1 LSRIAVRG
9 VCRWFFGTLSL
20 LLFWPTGLYA
30 DTPEKPA
37 ADSWAGQLEALG
49 SWVAK
54 HKGAACTERCFALT
68 RLRLT
73 GSANS
78 GTLKFELE
86 GNVLVEG
93 PLAVPLF
100 GTPGHVRIEQA
111 TESGKPAAIGFEG
124 DHYFYAATS
133 RRFALKGTL
142 ALDDDRAL
150 VIPGPLNTLEADLSD
165 GRCVEGTRLSG
176 LRGTTIH
183 FDRAL
188 GSQPSIEPTVF
199 QLSRAV
205 RVGREIDFEYKLV
218 MRSGSDLGVVR
229 LPLPF
234 GEKVLDVSGAGG
246 FRVEGTTLLLPTSGH
261 SADIRVTGTLAQAGT
276 FKPDERSPYEWWLF
290 ESDAEHRVTVK
301 GDARQLDS
309 AESPITRKLPTSRLY
324 LAQRGQTLD
333 VSIQTLSSV
342 DVLAAVVRSHDRTV
356 VLTQKGDLVSDE
368 TLGYENNGIDY
379 LFMKP
384 DGRPIYLATDGKAE
398 RIMHKEKGAEEVMVP
413 LRTGSHNV
421 RLQALAETTALGLV
435 GRIEVPLA
443 TYPLTASRVG
453 VTLGVPAFVYPLAF
467 LGGDRPEW
475 FLDAGDFI
483 ALGIAV
489 VLAWIVQ
496 RGWMQRLLAATAL
509 YGLWFIAEPLF
520 VGAVGLVVLIAFFWL
535 LGRLLSGKKLLLA
548 VAALVMGGG
557 FVLLI
562 AMVGVAMRPGASP
575 QRASEAIPASPPA
588 AEPAQS
594 VADSPA
600 EARDEGALGGSV
612 AQKSAPSGG
621 ARGKGD
627 AYGRRGN
634 FMAQD
639 AAGGVLEGVT
649 PVALTLPHY
658 ERSVYATRELVT
670 RERPFRPVLV
680 YATSWAVWPL
690 VIAWLL
696 SIGAL
701 LRLHRSAIAAWSARI
716 RARLA
721 RGSGAPGA
729 APPPEAPMAT

>member
-1 LSRIAVRG
+1 MSRIAVQG
-9 VCRWFFGTLSL
+9 VCRWFVCAVLFL
-20 LLFWPTGLYA
+20 LASAADVHA
-30 DTPEKPA
+30 DTPEKPPA
-37 ADSWAGQLEALG
+37 NSWAAELEALG
-49 SWVAK
+49 AWVAK
-54 HKGAACTERCFALT
+54 HKGPGCTERCFALT

-73 GSANS
+73 GSASS
-78 GTLKFELE
+78 GNLKFELE
-86 GNVLVEG
+86 GNLLVDG

-111 TESGKPAAIGFEG
+111 TEGGKPAAIGFEG

-133 RRFALKGTL
+133 RRFVLKGTL

-150 VIPGPLNTLEADLSD
+150 SIPGPLNTLEADLAD
-165 GRCVEGTRLSG
+165 GRCVEGARLSG

-188 GSQPSIEPTVF
+188 GTQPSVEPTVF

-234 GEKVLDVSGAGG
+234 GERVLDVSGAGG
-246 FRVEGTTLLLPTSGH
+246 FRLEGTTLLLPTSGH
-261 SADIRVTGTLAQAGT
+261 SADIRITGTLAQAGT
-276 FKPDERSPYEWWLF
+276 FKPDDRSPYEWWLF

-309 AESPITRKLPTSRLY
+309 AESPIGRKLPTSRLY

-379 LFMKP
+379 LLMKP

-413 LRTGSHNV
+413 LRTGSHTV
-421 RLQALAETTALGLV
+421 RMQALAETTGLGLA

-467 LGGDRPEW
+467 LGGDRPHW
-475 FLDAGDFI
+475 FLDEGDFI
-483 ALGIAV
+483 ALGISL

-496 RGWMQRLLAATAL
+496 RGWPRRLLGAAAL

-520 VGAVGLVVLIAFFWL
+520 VGAVGLVILGAFFWL

-548 VAALVMGGG
+548 VAALVMAGG
-557 FVLLI
+557 FFLLI
-562 AMVGVAMRPGASP
+562 AMVGVAMRPGASLK
-575 QRASEAIPASPPA
+575 RHEAAMPASPPP
-588 AEPAQS
+588 AEQAES
-594 VADSPA
+594 VAEALDK
-600 EARDEGALGGSV
+600 ARDDGAVGTVEASKSVPAGGR
-612 AQKSAPSGG
+612 A
-621 ARGKGD
+621 KGE

-680 YATSWAVWPL
+680 YATAWAVWPL
-690 VIAWLL
+690 VIGWLFC
-696 SIGAL
+696 IGAL
-701 LRLHRSAIAAWSARI
+701 IRLYRATLVALSQRI

-721 RGSGAPGA
+721 RGSSAPVV
-729 APPPEAPMAT
+729 PPPETPMAT